1 MKEKFIL
8 ENIKAD
14 YILYVPLHKK
24 RLKKRGFNQSERI
37 ASRLSEVLDIP
48 VLDSIERVKNTKRLY
63 NLNKKEREQEV
74 KNSFIIKDKNN
85 LLKDKNVIL
94 IDDIFTTAS
103 TTNEISK
110 LLRLIPVN
118 KITILTLL
126 TRARDTYIS
135 DKENEVKIN
144 ELQAELDNE
153 QNRAVT
159 SDMFLSSVRK
169 YTRARKL
176 TPRMLNEL
184 IDKIEVYQA
193 EKIDGKKVQ
202 RLKIHYNC
210 IGAIEIPDLSKLPEN
225 NVSVHTR
232 QGVNVQYAALAV

>member
-1 MKEKFIL
+1 MDF
-8 ENIKAD
+8 
-14 YILYVPLHKK
+14 
-24 RLKKRGFNQSERI
+24 
-37 ASRLSEVLDIP
+37 
-48 VLDSIERVKNTKRLY
+48 
-63 NLNKKEREQEV
+63 
-74 KNSFIIKDKNN
+74 
-85 LLKDKNVIL
+85 
-94 IDDIFTTAS
+94 
-103 TTNEISK
+103 
-110 LLRLIPVN
+110 
-118 KITILTLL
+118 ITILFIGIGLAMDASAVSLAKGMGLDKDQVKKYAFILALAFGLFQALMPAIGYFAGSHFAEYIQSIDHWIAFILL
-126 TRARDTYIS
+126 SLIGINMIREGKEE
-135 DKENEVKIN
+135 KENEVKIN